1 MCVGLDLWQC
11 FADFIVAS
19 KFYSE
24 YCFGNSE
31 GWRNRKGTELCG
43 GFHAI
48 CGCFLAEALKLCV
61 NSTSQQCKVGNQE

>member
-31 GWRNRKGTELCG
+31 GWRNRKGTEYAG
-43 GFHAI
+43 VSMQYVA
-48 CGCFLAEALKLCV
+48 ASWLKH
-61 NSTSQQCKVGNQE
+61 